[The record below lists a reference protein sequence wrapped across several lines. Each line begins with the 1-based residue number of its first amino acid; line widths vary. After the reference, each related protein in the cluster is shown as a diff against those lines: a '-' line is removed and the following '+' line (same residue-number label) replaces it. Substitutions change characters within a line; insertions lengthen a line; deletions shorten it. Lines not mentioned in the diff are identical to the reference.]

1 MAYNSAVIARK
12 SLPLPTSASINTM
25 NSDAKIALLG
35 SCLYVA
41 HGLRTFLFVLRRQN
55 FFAYY
60 LKLGSGETGYQEKF
74 QAVQNRSDK
83 MPTVVKAM
91 ISASV
96 SCLMGLYTVPLQLA
110 CKHVEQS
117 SMAASTSSSAA
128 FGLLALGAA
137 GLVIETVADE
147 QKQSAKKMAPK
158 SSVMSGLYSQVRHP
172 NYSGEILFHL
182 GVGGGLVLG
191 HTLKTN
197 VVEGVIAMVGPLY
210 MVSQMFNAAKGL
222 DKEALERYAENA
234 EYKAYRQRTWR
245 VFPWIL

>member
-1 MAYNSAVIARK
+1 MG
-12 SLPLPTSASINTM
+12 
-25 NSDAKIALLG
+25 G

-83 MPTVVKAM
+83 MPTAVKAM

-137 GLVIETVADE
+137 GLVI
-147 QKQSAKKMAPK
+147 
-158 SSVMSGLYSQVRHP
+158 
-172 NYSGEILFHL
+172 
-182 GVGGGLVLG
+182 G